1 MDGGHAGA
9 ERLRRWGSIRS
20 LGATGGAPRSPTRSL
35 SVPPESTRALTTR
48 PADAQVRFEPSYAAT
63 WTLQRCPR

>member
-9 ERLRRWGSIRS
+9 GAAPPLGLNPESRRDR
-20 LGATGGAPRSPTRSL
+20 GAPRSPTRSL